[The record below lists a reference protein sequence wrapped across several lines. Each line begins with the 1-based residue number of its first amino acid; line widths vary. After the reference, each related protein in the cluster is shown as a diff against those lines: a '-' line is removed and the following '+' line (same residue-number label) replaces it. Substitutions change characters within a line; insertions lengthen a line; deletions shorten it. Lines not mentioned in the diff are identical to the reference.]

1 MGCSDLAS
9 HSLACS
15 TQRCSA
21 FLCEKLESAGRET
34 SYPLSAKIESKSFS
48 PSRSVASSGFIL
60 GLDLGLV
67 ARVLRRCV
75 VDLELFGESDGE
87 RLLGLGWRVWRDGRL
102 LGSLPQSCDEAAEAT
117 TNARMRERVA
127 CTLRDKERKR
137 NATTSSFHWFRYECF
152 HKLKYIQFQL
162 ARLHASSKVS
172 IDQTS
177 TNNNNKNPR
186 KTPNPKM
193 GPNRATWWGG
203 ARRLQE
209 QAQAVG
215 HHYVGEHQHPLHP
228 HPRSRQQLRCL

>member
-34 SYPLSAKIESKSFS
+34 SYPLSAEIESKSFS
-48 PSRSVASSGFIL
+48 PSISVASSEIKCNCQRQKSVNYRCMT
-60 GLDLGLV
+60 LV
-67 ARVLRRCV
+67 VL
-75 VDLELFGESDGE
+75 
-87 RLLGLGWRVWRDGRL
+87 
-102 LGSLPQSCDEAAEAT
+102 
-117 TNARMRERVA
+117 M
-127 CTLRDKERKR
+127 K
-137 NATTSSFHWFRYECF
+137 
-152 HKLKYIQFQL
+152 
-162 ARLHASSKVS
+162 ARLHTSSKVS

-228 HPRSRQQLRCL
+228 HPRSRQQLRCLRKCRQRGSCILNGSKMVTNVSLRQPVSAGAVVTLHDKFEILSLTGSFLPPPTPPGATSLSIYLIGG